1 MTTRGEDIIV
11 KKALDLVWQNPRK
24 DKQSI
29 VQLTR
34 ISPINGYTYTG
45 KVHWDTIETPT
56 ESGYYHF
63 YQIGDN
69 YPGDFTLIAKKDQWY
84 RLSDWCKVIDLVIH
98 LYDKKGRLISL
109 DNAYTIRLYN
119 DNIIIAVLRNDRVF
133 DLNTETLYIHF
144 YRNYFY
150 TTEKKDKQEPHI
162 EYWGHTQA
170 RKSPTRTFITNI
182 HNIVASRPQE
192 KFRMTHNGYLVESI
206 DTDNLENGEVTEIH
220 YDMSVRKIVD
230 IKLSTLRTF
239 KSELDKITKYL
250 VHPPKDDVNIIDY
263 RDDIDIFVYKRD
275 KVTNKMKGVYYHRNM
290 EDAVRM
296 VTHRDFS
303 LPVPYVMSYVEHLD
317 PNPDLDDFYL
327 RIYVRD
333 NGPHKPLIEDVN
345 MIKSL
350 YILNDEQIVNA
361 MVQVNST
368 VPEWKASHLEQSAY
382 TAIMRSYKHEITP
395 AMVLD
400 GFGYT
405 ATVKALANPNIRIT
419 QNPNGNYFQLQE
431 GLYERVTIFEYDQ
444 YGLLL
449 GWYYHTDMMKYYP
462 RNKDCIY
469 IEAIAGEGGD
479 NLTMHLGKTPFDLQY
494 DTAYRFYLT
503 ELEGNTKV
511 GEWRDA
517 TGDSRILVDGTRCT
531 FNHNDTGEIGLA
543 LGDDKFLCYEQYLD
557 GTDGMFD
564 FVITHGIAHTD
575 PIDIPPGRIDLW
587 LNGRAL
593 VEGIDYYVD
602 FPRVVI
608 TTKAYTQDQ
617 AKQLV
622 TVRCT
627 GFPFMEGG
635 YLKRV
640 LPREIGFIQYGEI
653 SVDARYDVHEDKVL
667 RTVVDGGVFDPAVIP
682 FDERGSANVE
692 HFVDDGKPYSVEHP
706 YVNLLGTMG
715 ISVYEARNKDYEL
728 SKRVS
733 DYLTHHLPKAERRIP
748 PTIKDKYQ
756 VYSPFMSKIIMDLKY
771 GRFKSPLPKTSLQ
784 NIDKMVEKY
793 KTYLTMD
800 PVIRGYDK
808 YFVKVHAHNQ
818 PDYVE
823 LSARDVA
830 FLERINDIYLK
841 GEVDVSKFL
850 KIRKGK

>member
-29 VQLTR
+29 VQLSR
-34 ISPINGYTYTG
+34 ISPMNGYMYTG

-56 ESGYYHF
+56 ETGYYHF

-69 YPGDFTLIAKKDQWY
+69 YPGDFTLIAKKNQWY

-119 DNIIIAVLRNDRVF
+119 DNIIIAVLRNDHVF

-150 TTEKKDKQEPHI
+150 TTEVKDKQEPHI
-162 EYWGHTQA
+162 EYYSNTQG
-170 RKSPTRTFITNI
+170 RKTPTRTFMSDLNLMIRTRK
-182 HNIVASRPQE
+182 SG
-192 KFRMTHNGYLVESI
+192 KFRLTHNGYLVESV
-206 DTDNLENGEVTEIH
+206 DTNNLTNGEVTELH

-230 IKLSTLRTF
+230 LKVSTLRTF
-239 KSELDKITKYL
+239 KSTLDKITKYL
-250 VHPPKDDVNIIDY
+250 IHPPKDSVNVIDY
-263 RDDIDIFVYKRD
+263 RDDIDIFIYKKD
-275 KVTNKMKGVYYHRNM
+275 KVTKKIKGVYYHRNM

-296 VTHRDFS
+296 VTHRDYS
-303 LPVPYVMSYVEHLD
+303 LPVPYVMSYIEHLD
-317 PNPDLDDFYL
+317 PNPDLNDFYIRL
-327 RIYVRD
+327 YVRD
-333 NGPHKPLIEDVN
+333 NGPRKPLIEDVN

-350 YILNDEQIVNA
+350 YLLKDSQIVNA
-361 MVQVNST
+361 MTQVNST
-368 VPEWKASHLEQSAY
+368 VPEWKAAYLEESAY
-382 TAIMRSYKHEITP
+382 PAIMRSYREEITP
-395 AMVLD
+395 ALVLD

-405 ATVKALANPNIRIT
+405 ATVKALAYPNIRIT
-419 QNPNGNYFQLQE
+419 PNPNGNYFKLPE
-431 GLYERVTIFEYDQ
+431 GVYERVTIFEYDQ

-449 GWYYHTDMMKYYP
+449 GWYYQTELAKYYP
-462 RNKDCIY
+462 RNKDCIF

-479 NLTMHLGKTPFDLQY
+479 NLTMHLGKEPFDLQY

-503 ELEGNTKV
+503 KV
-511 GEWRDA
+511 EAGKKIGEWQDA

-531 FNHNDTGEIGLA
+531 FNHKDTGELGLC

-557 GTDGMFD
+557 GTDGIFD
-564 FVITHGIAHTD
+564 FQITHGINHTD
-575 PIDIPPGRIDLW
+575 AIDIPPGRIDLW

-593 VEGIDYYVD
+593 VEGIDYFVD

-608 TTKAYTQDQ
+608 VTKEYTHENT
-617 AKQLV
+617 KQLV

-640 LPREIGFIQYGEI
+640 LPREVGFIQYGEI
-653 SVDARYDVHEDKVL
+653 SVNARFDVHEDKVL

-692 HFVDDGKPYSVEHP
+692 RFVEDGRPYSVEHP

-715 ISVYEARNKDYEL
+715 ISVYSARNFDYEL

-733 DYLTHHLPKAERRIP
+733 DYLTRYLPKAERQLP
-748 PTIKDKYQ
+748 PVIDNKYQ

-771 GRFKSPLPKTSLQ
+771 GRLKSPLPKVDIQT
-784 NIDKMVEKY
+784 IDKLIEKY

-800 PVIRGYDK
+800 PVIRGYDS
-808 YFVKVHAHNQ
+808 YFVKVHAHNN
-818 PDYVE
+818 PALIE

-830 FLERINDIYLK
+830 FLERLNDIYLK